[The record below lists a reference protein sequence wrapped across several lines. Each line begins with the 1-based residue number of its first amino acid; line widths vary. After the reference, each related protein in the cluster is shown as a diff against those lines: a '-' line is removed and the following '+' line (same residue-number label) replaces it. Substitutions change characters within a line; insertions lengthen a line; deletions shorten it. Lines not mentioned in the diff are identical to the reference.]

1 MKKLVILFVMMV
13 VLVGVVLNLHFIR
26 TEEGLDIILKDGPAF
41 RDTYAD
47 IRDFSIADL
56 STYSPRILNYVIVER
71 KIPEMKTSMEDKARL
86 SLESIKAGLEDRGE
100 GAVSGGRA
108 GDR

>member
-1 MKKLVILFVMMV
+1 MKKLVILFVMIV
-13 VLVGVVLNLHFIR
+13 VFFGVVLNVHFIR

-56 STYSPRILNYVIVER
+56 SSYSPRILNYVIVER
-71 KIPEMKTSMEDKARL
+71 KIPNLKNSVGE
-86 SLESIKAGLEDRGE
+86 SLESIKSGLEE
-100 GAVSGGRA
+100 L

>member
-1 MKKLVILFVMMV
+1 MKKLIVLFVMMA
-13 VLVGVVLNLHFIR
+13 VLVGVVLNFHFIR

-56 STYSPRILNYVIVER
+56 STYSPRILKYVIAER
-71 KIPEMKTSMEDKARL
+71 KIPEMMDSAEEKARH
-86 SLESIKAGLEDRGE
+86 SLDSIKAGVDKLKTGK
-100 GAVSGGRA
+100 
-108 GDR
+108 